1 MAADGMI
8 SAKTIVLAAAFA
20 CGLAGAPALA
30 QPAWLGADDL
40 PTTPLACDGEDAEP
54 VTPRAYDGGVPSN
67 PPARAEEKI
76 AVVNIPRLTGV
87 GYYAAVA
94 RGMREAASELGNV
107 DVKTD
112 GPAQI
117 SIQQQITVIDDH
129 VVSGIDGVLFAAN
142 DPVAVAP
149 VLRKALA
156 RGINVVGYDADA
168 SPDARQWF
176 VNRADPAG
184 IAKVLIDTL
193 AGEIGEEG
201 GFAIVTS
208 RLEAP
213 LQARWIAEMAA
224 YVSKCHPEMK
234 WLGTA
239 EGEEDGSL
247 SARQASLLIR
257 RHGAALNGLVTLTNF
272 ATPAVAEAVTA
283 TGKCGAV
290 AIVGM
295 AVPNPMKPHIAS
307 GCVRSVVLWNPV
319 DLGYAALYV
328 LRAAADGTLQPGA
341 TSLDAGRL
349 GKLRVDGSEVLLG
362 LPFVFTAEN
371 INGFDF

>member
-1 MAADGMI
+1 MI
-8 SAKTIVLAAAFA
+8 SAKTIVLAAA
-20 CGLAGAPALA
+20 LAAFVTAAPALA

-40 PTTPLACDGEDAEP
+40 PTAPLACGRETVELP
-54 VTPRAYDGGVPSN
+54 QKPYDGGVPAN
-67 PPARAEEKI
+67 PPPRAGETI
-76 AVVNIPRLTGV
+76 AVVNVPRLTGV

-94 RGMREAASELGNV
+94 RGMREAAAELGNV
-107 DVKTD
+107 EVKTD

-129 VVSGIDGVLFAAN
+129 VTSGIDGVLFAAN

-184 IAKVLIDTL
+184 IARVLIDTL
-193 AGEIGEEG
+193 AGEIGEDG

-208 RLEAP
+208 RFAAP
-213 LQARWIAEMAA
+213 VQARWIAEMAA
-224 YVSKCHPEMK
+224 YAAKCHPGMV
-234 WLGTA
+234 WLGTG
-239 EGEEDGSL
+239 EGEEDGAL

-272 ATPAVAEAVTA
+272 ATPAVAEAVTQA
-283 TGKCGAV
+283 GKCGAV
-290 AIVGM
+290 AIVGL
-295 AVPNPMKPHIAS
+295 AIPNPMKPHIAS

-341 TSLDAGRL
+341 TSLEAGRL
-349 GKLRVDGSEVLLG
+349 GTLRVDGSEVLLG